1 MNMNRTKKKHY
12 KHPFQGYTLTFFFLI
27 NIGDNNY
34 WEGKHEIYTLFQM
47 KSQSCTI
54 YTRKHINSIRFI

>member
-1 MNMNRTKKKHY
+1 MNRTKK
-12 KHPFQGYTLTFFFLI
+12 TLLTSVLGIHINIFFLI
-27 NIGDNNY
+27 NIGDNNC

-54 YTRKHINSIRFI
+54 YTRKHIYSIKFI

>member
-1 MNMNRTKKKHY
+1 MNRTKK
-12 KHPFQGYTLTFFFLI
+12 TLLTSVLGIHINIFFLI

>member
-1 MNMNRTKKKHY
+1 MNRTKK
-12 KHPFQGYTLTFFFLI
+12 TLLTSVLGIHINIFFLI

-54 YTRKHINSIRFI
+54 YTRKHIYSIKFI